1 MKTYNL
7 SKREINF
14 VALNLLNVLK
24 EQLENEDE

>member
-7 SKREINF
+7 SKKEINF
-14 VALNLLNVLK
+14 VALNLLSVLK

>member
-7 SKREINF
+7 SKKEINF